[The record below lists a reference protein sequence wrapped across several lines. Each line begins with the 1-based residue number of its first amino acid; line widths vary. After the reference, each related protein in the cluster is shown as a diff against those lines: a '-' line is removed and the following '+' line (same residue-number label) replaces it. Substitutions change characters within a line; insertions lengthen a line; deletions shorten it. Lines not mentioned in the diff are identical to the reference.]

1 MLTPPAASA
10 APTDSSPEQEWHA
23 LAQRVA
29 DNPWIPLHPLRC
41 HAATPCREADG
52 FSLHWGGQSLPLTL
66 SDAEGWALLALSGG
80 QPLSVMGEW
89 NGETLRP
96 LSAQG
101 ADGVWNWSLS

>member
-1 MLTPPAASA
+1 M
-10 APTDSSPEQEWHA
+10 
-23 LAQRVA
+23 AQRVA

-41 HAATPCREADG
+41 HAATPCREEDG

-66 SDAEGWALLALSGG
+66 SDNEGWALLALSGG